1 MREVE
6 YCHLSHRLLI
16 RNDVFRKFQ
25 EYFDKSRKREAG
37 GILLGY
43 VYEDHSEVANA
54 SYPNRFDLFGYNYFV
69 RSKRGAQPKIN
80 KAWTRSNGTLIY
92 LGEWHTHFEKY
103 PKPSATDKSLMIN
116 SLRTT
121 KMEIDF
127 LFLIIVGLDDTYW
140 VGKQVGDKLIEL
152 KRIGLEC

>member
-16 RNDVFRKFQ
+16 GKDVFKKFQ
-25 EYFDKSRKREAG
+25 KYFNKSGKREAG
-37 GILLGY
+37 GILFGY
-43 VYEDHSEVANA
+43 VYGDHSKIIDI
-54 SYPNRFDLFGYNYFV
+54 SGPNRFDLFGHNYFI

-80 KAWTRSNGTLIY
+80 KAWARSNGTIIY

-103 PKPSATDKSLMIN
+103 PKPSATDKCLMTN

-127 LFLIIVGLDDTYW
+127 LFLIIVGLDNTYW
-140 VGKQVGDKLIEL
+140 VGKQTGNKLTEL
-152 KRIGLEC
+152 ERIGLEC